1 MEFGKRLKEQRYEK
15 GVYQKEVAKAIG
27 VTKGAYGNYENGH
40 KEPEYAILVKL
51 YKYFKVSADYLLGL
65 ED

>member
-1 MEFGKRLKEQRYEK
+1 MEFGKRLKELRLEK
-15 GVYQKEVAKAIG
+15 GVYQKEVAEAIG

-40 KEPEYAILVKL
+40 REPEYAILVKL
-51 YKYFKVSADYLLGL
+51 CKYFKVSADYLLGL